1 MKTTTT
7 RIRRTDLR
15 SEKARLHC
23 LNIYLSDPSLKERLA
38 KVAEKEGMSKS
49 GWIRHHIMPEVE
61 KYIEERLA
69 KLEPPGF
76 KVLPPVQLTQFAK
89 MKADALAALKVQVDS
104 R

>member
-1 MKTTTT
+1 MKTPAPT

-23 LNIYLSDPSLKERLA
+23 LNIYLSDPSLKERLGAVA
-38 KVAEKEGMSKS
+38 KKEGMSKS

-69 KLEPPGF
+69 KLDPPGF
-76 KVLPPVQLTQFAK
+76 KVPPPPRSIFET
-89 MKADALAALKVQVDS
+89 MKDAALANIKG